1 MLKTIA
7 AAAVAALVTGPALAA
22 TITNITN
29 APGSWQGV
37 DPGQSLAITGTWTT
51 APAVVEGSVSGQYK
65 SPFDPAGSGAPS
77 GSALTN
83 WQGIDYYTVG
93 SPGKQASP
101 AIMTFTADQSYLSL
115 LWGSID
121 SYNAIQFWL
130 NGVLVDTVGGTEVLN
145 AGATP
150 SASGAALVRITETF
164 DELRFFSN
172 YPNYGNDTPA
182 FEFSHVVATVP
193 LPAGGVLLIGAFGAL
208 AALRRRK
215 TA

>member
-7 AAAVAALVTGPALAA
+7 AAAVAAVAAGPALAA
-22 TITNITN
+22 TITNVIN
-29 APGSWQGV
+29 APASWQAV
-37 DPGQSLAITGTWTT
+37 DPGQSLTVTGTWTT
-51 APAVVEGSVSGQYK
+51 SPAIVSGSVGGQYK

-77 GSALTN
+77 GSELAN

-101 AIMTFTADQSYLSL
+101 AVLSFSVDQSYLSL

-121 SYNAIQFWL
+121 AYNAIQFWL
-130 NGVLVDTVGGTEVLN
+130 NGVLVDTIDGTEVLN
-145 AGATP
+145 AGGTP
-150 SASGAALVRITETF
+150 SASGAALVSITETF

-172 YPNYGNDTPA
+172 FPSYGTDTPA
-182 FEFSHVVATVP
+182 FEFSNVVAVVP
-193 LPAGGVLLIGAFGAL
+193 LPAGGILLIGAFGAL